1 LKKCVCSAIVTST
14 FLSVSAFAAVN
25 VSSPAN
31 GAVVGSPVQ
40 FVASATT
47 SSCSRGVASMGVY
60 IDYLLIPQSVVNGS
74 RLNISIPVGSG
85 AHHAVVEEWDYC
97 GGATYAAMNI
107 NVSGAATPKIIGNTL
122 ANLQRAA
129 WTGWG
134 EYPPA
139 YNICSSCGGGVTWSW
154 NYGIGSPSLSG
165 SATRYNLG
173 GTTPYSDVLFVNRV
187 IGQGSTL
194 LPDWNH
200 TILPNVHNFIY
211 DVYFFT
217 ASLSVAEVLEFDVA
231 MYLNGQSFTFGNQCR
246 LINGHAWDVWDNG
259 NHRWVPANV
268 PCYPINN
275 AWNHVTIQMQ
285 RTSSN
290 QLLMHSITLNGNT
303 AVINRYFSPASA
315 PSSWYG
321 VTLNFQM
328 DGNYRQSA
336 YSVYLDKL
344 NLNYW

>member
-1 LKKCVCSAIVTST
+1 
-14 FLSVSAFAAVN
+14 
-25 VSSPAN
+25 
-31 GAVVGSPVQ
+31 
-40 FVASATT
+40 
-47 SSCSRGVASMGVY
+47 MGVY
-60 IDYLLIPQSVVNGS
+60 IDYKLVYVVNGS
-74 RLNISIPVGSG
+74 SLNTSISVGSG
-85 AHHAVVEEWDYC
+85 AHNAVVEEWDYC
-97 GGATYAAMNI
+97 GGATYKSMTI
-107 NVSGAATPKIIGNTL
+107 NVSGSGGPNVIGNLL
-122 ANLQRAA
+122 ANLHRSA

-139 YNICSSCGGGVTWSW
+139 YNICGSCGGGVTWSW

-165 SATRYNLG
+165 SATRFNLG

-200 TILPNVHNFIY
+200 TILPKVHNFVY

-275 AWNHVTIQMQ
+275 GWNHVTIQMQ

-290 QLLMHSITLNGNT
+290 QLLVHSIALNGNT
-303 AVINRYFSPASA
+303 AVIDRYFNPASA

-321 VTLNFQM
+321 LTLNFQM
-328 DGNYRQSA
+328 DGNYRQSP